1 MGDRPILAM
10 GNHGLTCA
18 AATVAEAFDHLYHFE
33 RAAKILLLA
42 YASGQPLNVM
52 GDNLAQKTADGWR
65 AYSEAAFAHFEQ
77 MKELLDDEDAS
88 YRE

>member
-1 MGDRPILAM
+1 M

-33 RAAKILLLA
+33 RAARILMLA

-52 GDNLAQKTADGWR
+52 GDNLAKKTAEGWR
-65 AYSEAAFAHFEQ
+65 ACAVAPFAVLLSGFRPPARSAAAGEARRVRP
-77 MKELLDDEDAS
+77 AS
-88 YRE
+88 